1 MTVGYVKEFKFASKG
16 NPTQTGAGEPKE
28 TSKFVKK
35 LSFKMVK
42 AKAPNKGNV

>member
-1 MTVGYVKEFKFASKG
+1 MTVGFVKDFKFAPKG
-16 NPTQTGAGEPKE
+16 NPAPTGAGEPKE

-35 LSFKMVK
+35 LPPKMVK

>member
-1 MTVGYVKEFKFASKG
+1 MTVGYVKDFKFAPSK
-16 NPTQTGAGEPKE
+16 NPKPAGAGEPKE

-35 LSFKMVK
+35 LPHKMVK

>member
-1 MTVGYVKEFKFASKG
+1 MTVGFVKDFKFAPKK
-16 NPTQTGAGEPKE
+16 NPMPAGAGEPKE

-35 LSFKMVK
+35 LPPKIVK